1 MLVSLIDTRCQNEH
15 TMINVVIC
23 DDHKIVREGLSK
35 IIANFPDIKIIADD
49 IASGEEL
56 LQRLRKVE
64 PDLIVLDVSLPG
76 RSGLE
81 VLKQIKILYPDI
93 KVLVLSMYP
102 EDQFAIRMLKAGA
115 SGYLHKDSAPEVLI
129 EAVRVIYNGGEYLSP
144 AITKL
149 LYREMSS
156 KNQELPHS
164 SLSDREYEVFL
175 AIGEGKP
182 NNQIASQLSLS
193 AKTISTYRARILNKM
208 NMDNNS
214 DIIKYILLHNL
225 LPAN

>member
-1 MLVSLIDTRCQNEH
+1 
-15 TMINVVIC
+15 MINIVIC

-35 IIANFPDIKIIADD
+35 IIDSFPDINIIADD
-49 IASGEEL
+49 VASGEEL
-56 LQRLRKVE
+56 MQRLRKVQ

-81 VLKQIKILYPDI
+81 VLKQIKIIYPDI

-115 SGYLHKDSAPEVLI
+115 SGYLHKDSEPEVLI
-129 EAVRVIYNGGEYLSP
+129 EAIRTIHKGGEYLSP

-156 KNQELPHS
+156 KNQELPHRT
-164 SLSDREYEVFL
+164 LSDREYEVFL

-193 AKTISTYRARILNKM
+193 AKTISTYRSRILTKM
-208 NMDNNS
+208 NMENNS
-214 DIIKYILLHNL
+214 DMIKYILLHNL
-225 LPAN
+225 IPTS

>member
-1 MLVSLIDTRCQNEH
+1 MID
-15 TMINVVIC
+15 VVIC

-35 IIANFPDIKIIADD
+35 IISNFPDIKILSDD

-56 LQRLRKVE
+56 LQRLRKE
-64 PDLIVLDVSLPG
+64 QPDVIVLDVSLPG

-81 VLKQIKILYPDI
+81 VLKQVKIFYPEI

-129 EAVRVIYNGGEYLSP
+129 DAIRTVQEGGEYLSP

-149 LYREMSS
+149 LYREMNN
-156 KNQELPHS
+156 KNQDLPHKQ
-164 SLSDREYEVFL
+164 LSDREYEVFL
-175 AIGEGKP
+175 AIGEGKA
-182 NNQIASQLSLS
+182 NNQIASQLMLS
-193 AKTISTYRARILNKM
+193 AKTISTYRSRILTKM

-225 LPAN
+225 LPSA

>member
-1 MLVSLIDTRCQNEH
+1 
-15 TMINVVIC
+15 MINVVIC

-35 IIANFPDIKIIADD
+35 IIANFRDIQIIADD

-56 LQRLRKVE
+56 LQQLRKTE
-64 PDLIVLDVSLPG
+64 PDIIVLDVSLPG

-81 VLKQIKILYPDI
+81 VLKQVKIFYPEI

-129 EAVRVIYNGGEYLSP
+129 EAIRTIQNGGEYLSP
-144 AITKL
+144 QITKL
-149 LYREMSS
+149 LYREMNN
-156 KNQELPHS
+156 KNQELPHLT
-164 SLSDREYEVFL
+164 LSDREYEVFL
-175 AIGEGKP
+175 AIGEGKA

-193 AKTISTYRARILNKM
+193 AKTISTYRSRILTKL

-225 LPAN
+225 IPTA